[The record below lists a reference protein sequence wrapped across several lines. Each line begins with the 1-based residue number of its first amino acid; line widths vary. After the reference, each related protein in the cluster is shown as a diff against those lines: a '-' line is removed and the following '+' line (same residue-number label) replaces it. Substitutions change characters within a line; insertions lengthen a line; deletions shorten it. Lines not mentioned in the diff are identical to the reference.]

1 MSRNQILWDYGPGGN
16 VDHIAHRG
24 LTPEDVE
31 AVFDQPTGRRK
42 SGKGGR
48 PMVYGYT
55 PDGRHLCV
63 PYDRL
68 PGGMIY
74 PVTAF
79 DAP

>member
-1 MSRNQILWDYGPGGN
+1 
-16 VDHIAHRG
+16 
-24 LTPEDVE
+24 
-31 AVFDQPTGRRK
+31 
-42 SGKGGR
+42 
-48 PMVYGYT
+48 MVYGYT

-63 PYDRL
+63 PDDRL